1 MEHEVATGRGAGDV
15 AARGDGRSRVVDVG
29 EVGDP
34 VLDGEREADDSWWVP
49 MTFSQG
55 IIGAR
60 REGVG
65 APLPSPISTGRH
77 DVAAPLLER
86 DYIAASGERTGKP
99 MRAIVVVGTP
109 APSTSRR
116 ESGSRSLNSRA
127 R

>member
-1 MEHEVATGRGAGDV
+1 M
-15 AARGDGRSRVVDVG
+15 DGG

-34 VLDGEREADDSWWVP
+34 VLDAEREADDSWWVP

-99 MRAIVVVGTP
+99 MRSIVAVA
-109 APSTSRR
+109 APPPSMSWTENGPRD
-116 ESGSRSLNSRA
+116 LNTHA